1 MMYDDM
7 GDGRPDEA
15 DLGRFALVRGSEA
28 CFSVILR
35 RLAAASTM
43 PFRPDPLLAAA
54 AIIVVKCMSAGG
66 DAAFNVGLIADIAE
80 SHINMA

>member
-1 MMYDDM
+1 MMYDDV

-35 RLAAASTM
+35 GLAAASTM

-54 AIIVVKCMSAGG
+54 AIIVVK
-66 DAAFNVGLIADIAE
+66 VGLIAEIAE
-80 SHINMA
+80 SRINMA